1 MGERVRAQIGSAL
14 PDGERQGAPG
24 PVQRTGQESMSIGIR
39 NLLLAW
45 GEGHDPRDD
54 DERLAAIRRGPRFFV
69 PSESASLDAVVHLPQ
84 QRGNQGTQAA
94 SRYVRGG
101 SWE

>member
-14 PDGERQGAPG
+14 PNGERQGAPS
-24 PVQRTGQESMSIGIR
+24 PVDRTGEESMSIGIR

-69 PSESASLDAVVHLPQ
+69 PSEPPDIRRAGTAFVHLPSKPS
-84 QRGNQGTQAA
+84 A
-94 SRYVRGG
+94 SA
-101 SWE
+101 

>member
-14 PDGERQGAPG
+14 PDAERQGAPG
-24 PVQRTGQESMSIGIR
+24 PVRRAGEESMSIGIR

-54 DERLAAIRRGPRFFV
+54 DERLAAIRRGPGSSSR
-69 PSESASLDAVVHLPQ
+69 PNPQSLDALVHLPQ

-94 SRYVRGG
+94 SRHVRGG